1 MFIAIGFMLLGVL
14 IGFLSRKKPI
24 TRKKPIKNTSKLITG
39 LIWLLLFIL
48 GVEVGGNSQIVSG
61 LPVIGVEALIITAAA
76 VIGSAVAA
84 FFLWKRIA
92 KYHDHEK

>member
-1 MFIAIGFMLLGVL
+1 MFIAIGFMLIGVL
-14 IGFLSRKKPI
+14 IGFLSRKKSF
-24 TRKKPIKNTSKLITG
+24 KNISKLITG